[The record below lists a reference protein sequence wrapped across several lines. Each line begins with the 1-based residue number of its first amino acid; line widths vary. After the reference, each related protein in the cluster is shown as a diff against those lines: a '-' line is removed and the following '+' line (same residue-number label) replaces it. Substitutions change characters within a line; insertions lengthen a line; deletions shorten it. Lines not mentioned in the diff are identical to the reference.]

1 MPVLTEPEGVLP
13 INQRR
18 AFEIAPARGLKR
30 EVQTG
35 SGGIFERHLIQQ
47 LLLVAKAQVILVK
60 PQAPVHATSR
70 PTAWDA
76 SNLNKPVKAGIPRG
90 LRSRRNMLHMQSQSG
105 GCRRWVVSWSPR
117 IPQVR
122 TRLPGL
128 TAGRRYQQICQRIS
142 LPPVICMGSRQ
153 LWALRACRMRIS
165 EVDRG

>member
-1 MPVLTEPEGVLP
+1 MPVLTAPEGVLP
-13 INQRR
+13 MNQRR

-47 LLLVAKAQVILVK
+47 LLLVAKPQLILVK
-60 PQAPVHATSR
+60 PQAHVHATSR

-90 LRSRRNMLHMQSQSG
+90 LRSRRNMQSQSG
-105 GCRRWVVSWSPR
+105 GCRRWVVSRSPR

-122 TRLPGL
+122 TRPPGL
-128 TAGRRYQQICQRIS
+128 TTGRREQQICQRIP